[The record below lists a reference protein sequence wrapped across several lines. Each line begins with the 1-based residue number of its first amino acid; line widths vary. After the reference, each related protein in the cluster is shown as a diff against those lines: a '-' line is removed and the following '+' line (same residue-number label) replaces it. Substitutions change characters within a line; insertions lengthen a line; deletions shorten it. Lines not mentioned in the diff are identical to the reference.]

1 MPIYLND
8 RQNTVAVAAEAK
20 QLMAACLHQNWYL
33 ILEFAKCQQI
43 AMPTIHRYD
52 LWLAGLLPKER
63 TVLLE
68 CKNEPRKFAYLQVVP
83 KF

>member
-20 QLMAACLHQNWYL
+20 QLMAACLHL

-63 TVLLE
+63 TALLE
-68 CKNEPRKFAYLQVVP
+68 CKNEPRKFAYLQVHYVP
-83 KF
+83 EF